1 MKDELDKLRGA
12 DLTEVI
18 DFLKREGSNY
28 RLVEVHPPEN
38 RQGQSRPGQG
48 SRRFINAVPQVPQVA
63 QPQQTQQTPQPQQ
76 NRQTPQPQ
84 QTQQVPQV
92 SQAQQNLQVQQEKR
106 VEKEEKAEFIIYYCY
121 ERYDYE

>member
-48 SRRFINAVPQVPQVA
+48 SRRFINAVPQVPQA
-63 QPQQTQQTPQPQQ
+63 KQERQDQQD
-76 NRQTPQPQ
+76 
-84 QTQQVPQV
+84 
-92 SQAQQNLQVQQEKR
+92 LQVQQKKR
-106 VEKEEKAEFIIYYCY
+106 VEKEVKAEFIIYYCY